1 MLLCCYEGVINM
13 ARKQVTYTLDEELIK
28 RLREY
33 SETTMIPQ
41 ARIVEQSI
49 IEYLNKK
56 EPTK

>member
-1 MLLCCYEGVINM
+1 M

-56 EPTK
+56 ESTK